1 MFESKISNG
10 GRLTLPKAV
19 RDALDVQAG
28 GRIRYVIRDDEVRI
42 VKVRSI
48 GRLYGV
54 LQHDGPAVYL
64 VDMER
69 AIVAGAI
76 GADPL

>member
-28 GRIRYVIRDDEVRI
+28 GRIRYVIWDGEVRI

>member
-19 RDALDVQAG
+19 RDALDFQAG
-28 GRIRYVIRDDEVRI
+28 GRIRYVNRDGEVRI

-54 LQHDGPAVYL
+54 LQHDGPAVPL

-69 AIVAGAI
+69 AIVAGAN
-76 GADPL
+76 GVDPL

>member
-19 RDALDVQAG
+19 RDALDVRAG
-28 GRIRYVIRDDEVRI
+28 GRIRYVIRDDEVWI

>member
-1 MFESKISNG
+1 MFESKFSNG

-28 GRIRYVIRDDEVRI
+28 GRIRYVIRDGEVRI